1 MSDSLPRVVV
11 TDLDG
16 TFLSPDGSVSKINSA
31 AADRA
36 RDAGI
41 VFLVATGRAPRGLG
55 PIREM
60 PGASPVAVVSNGAI
74 LYDPDRDEVLA
85 SVPIDQDVAA
95 IVVDDLRGAIAGVSF
110 AFEQGHRLAIEPRY
124 RTWSPADDQP
134 GMVVAQ
140 AEELVRADPYVK
152 LLVQHQER
160 TADELADLAKEV
172 IGDRLTVTHSAAS
185 NFGLLEVSAPGVS
198 KASML
203 DRYCAELGV
212 APLEVAAFG
221 DMPNDIEMLRWA
233 GRPYAMADAHPS
245 VLPYAT
251 VIGSNANSAVG
262 RTITSWLS

>member
-1 MSDSLPRVVV
+1 MSGALPRVVV

-16 TFLSPDGSVSKINSA
+16 TFLSPDGTVSMINSA
-31 AADRA
+31 AVDRA
-36 RDAGI
+36 REAGI

-60 PGASPVAVVSNGAI
+60 PGASPVSVVSNGAI
-74 LYDPDRDEVLA
+74 LYDPDTDEVLISA
-85 SVPIDQDVAA
+85 PIDQDVAA
-95 IVVDDLRGAIAGVSF
+95 TVVDDLRGAIAGVSF

-152 LLVQHQER
+152 LLVQHQELS
-160 TADELADLAKEV
+160 ADELAERAGAV
-172 IGDRLTVTHSAAS
+172 VGDRLTVTHSAAS

-203 DRYCAELGV
+203 DRYCTELGV
-212 APLEVAAFG
+212 SPSEVAAFG
-221 DMPNDIEMLRWA
+221 DMPNDLEMLQLA
-233 GRPYAMADAHPS
+233 GRAYAMADAHAS

-251 VIGSNANSAVG
+251 LIGSNADSAVG